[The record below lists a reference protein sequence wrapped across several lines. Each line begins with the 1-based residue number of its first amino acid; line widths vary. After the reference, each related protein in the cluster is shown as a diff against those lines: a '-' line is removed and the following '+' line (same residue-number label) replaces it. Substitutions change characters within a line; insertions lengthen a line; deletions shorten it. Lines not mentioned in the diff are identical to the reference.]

1 MFTAA
6 QVLSAATKEREVHF
20 PNNVFLLLHFLNA
33 MAYIVQAVF
42 SGVGWDQK

>member
-6 QVLSAATKEREVHF
+6 RVLSAATKEREVHS

-33 MAYIVQAVF
+33 MAYIVQAVS
-42 SGVGWDQK
+42 SGVGGGQK